1 MREEEEVIKVGEEG
15 AVVEVVDRAS
25 AILSRKVN
33 APEAL
38 HADSHTKELEV
49 RHLGLS
55 PSLVWTAELS
65 GYQSCNCILV
75 S

>member
-1 MREEEEVIKVGEEG
+1 MREEEAFKVVEEG

-49 RHLGLS
+49 GHLGLS
-55 PSLVWTAELS
+55 PSLVRTAELI
-65 GYQSCNCILV
+65 GYQSYNCISL